1 MKGSSPQST
10 DCFYRNMYNYYKE
23 GHERDMAKKKKEEDW
38 WDTHLVID
46 GVDEATAKQIKN
58 KLKKKLEKELT
69 RTNGKTQS

>member
-1 MKGSSPQST
+1 MK
-10 DCFYRNMYNYYKE
+10 
-23 GHERDMAKKKKEEDW
+23 ERDMANKKKEEDW

-69 RTNGKTQS
+69 RTNSKTQS